1 MQWVH
6 ETRFDLVLLDIEM
19 PGMNGLDF
27 CKQLRVMPGYRHTPV
42 IFVTSHG
49 DFVNR
54 AKSILSGGNDMISKP
69 VLPIE
74 LAVKA
79 VTHLLKA
86 NLDAQATAAR

>member
-1 MQWVH
+1 
-6 ETRFDLVLLDIEM
+6 
-19 PGMNGLDF
+19 
-27 CKQLRVMPGYRHTPV
+27 MPGYRHTPV